1 MTNATATSINPLELE
16 RLQRFGGITLV
27 RDLIDLF
34 LVETPLQL
42 RTARE
47 ALRTGDAQ
55 TVKLAVRSLRLSGT
69 RLGAVRMQALTA
81 EAESLADRDLA
92 AVASLLWEIGREFDE
107 LQLQLQRV
115 RPRFAAHAA

>member
-1 MTNATATSINPLELE
+1 MTNATTASINPLELE
-16 RLQRFGGITLV
+16 RLQRFGGTTLV

-47 ALRTGDAQ
+47 ALRMGDAQ
-55 TVKLAVRSLRLSGT
+55 TVRLAVRSLRLSGT

-92 AVASLLWEIGREFDE
+92 AVASLLCEMGRAFDE

-115 RPRFAAHAA
+115 RPRF